1 MKIKSMTTPTGTRVP
16 MTLKMRGG
24 KTIMVLPDGSRVV
37 AQREARM
44 DNAMVKVIARAFRW
58 QRLLDEGVFC
68 SIADLFRRP
77 RRSTAPISAGF
88 CDWPFCRQRSSK
100 KSWQENSRPT

>member
-44 DNAMVKVIARAFRW
+44 DNAMVKVIAR
-58 QRLLDEGVFC
+58 V
-68 SIADLFRRP
+68 
-77 RRSTAPISAGF
+77 
-88 CDWPFCRQRSSK
+88 CR
-100 KSWQENSRPT
+100 